1 MPNPSKQIV
10 AIVVLGIA
18 VAVAGF
24 QTGRRTVNA
33 AAIAASLRIDSEKI
47 SAAVSPS
54 HKSLPPPEQTQIILR
69 DIATVPFSELY
80 DVLRSASRDQLLAWA
95 RDLERMPRGPRQRAA
110 VTAYYK
116 SLIQVDHHVA
126 IEAVLRA
133 ENLNMRDVAID
144 ALTKAAPESIWGDLA
159 EMLEELPHP
168 RRGAFREDV
177 IWNWS
182 RVDPVAVSKFIE
194 RHPVAGEDYRLPS
207 ILSNW
212 GRIDPTA
219 ARDWIEADPSRQTK
233 EGFSAFVNGWAGVDR
248 AAATDYAVANAY
260 RTNFAEALNDLAY
273 YFIRKFPEDATTLI
287 LRLPKAQ
294 AQEAMKAI
302 SHNTTVVMLHVSPDY
317 QKPPALV
324 APWMVSMPLELW
336 NGSIGNVV
344 GAWMDENA
352 EAATVWVN
360 QLRAE
365 KRDAVIA
372 DLCRTS
378 STESVERTITL
389 GLTINDPKLRD
400 EALGDFARGLGQT
413 LAEAIEAVNELPITE
428 EQKSYLRKVM
438 PEVGIER

>member
-18 VAVAGF
+18 VAVGGF
-24 QTGRRTVNA
+24 QTGRRSVDA
-33 AAIAASLRIDSEKI
+33 AAIAASVRTNSERM
-47 SAAVSPS
+47 SAAVAPS
-54 HKSLPPPEQTQIILR
+54 YKSVSRPEKSQIILR

-80 DVLRSASRDQLLAWA
+80 DVLKSASREQLLAWA

-116 SLIQVDHHVA
+116 SLIQVDHHAA

-133 ENLNMRDVAID
+133 ENLLMRDVAID

-159 EMLEELPHP
+159 EMLEVLPHS

-194 RHPVAGEDYRLPS
+194 RHPIAGEDYRLVS
-207 ILSNW
+207 ILYNW
-212 GRIDPTA
+212 GRIDPIA
-219 ARDWIEADPSRQTK
+219 ARDWVEADPSRQTK
-233 EGFSAFVNGWAGVDR
+233 EGFSSFVDGWAGVDR
-248 AAATDYAVANAY
+248 AAAMDYAVANAH
-260 RTNFAEALNDLAY
+260 RANFAEALNDLAY
-273 YFIRKFPEDATTLI
+273 YFVRKFPDEATTFI

-302 SHNTTVVMLHVSPDY
+302 SHNTTAVMLHVSQDY
-317 QKPPALV
+317 QKPPGLV

-336 NGSIGNVV
+336 DGSIGSVV
-344 GAWMDENA
+344 GNWMNTDA
-352 EAATVWVN
+352 DAATVWVN

-378 STESVERTITL
+378 SSESTERAIAL
-389 GLTINDPKLRD
+389 GFTINDPKLRD
-400 EALGDFARGLGQT
+400 AALGDLARGLGQT
-413 LAEAIEAVNELPITE
+413 PAEAIEAINQLPITE
-428 EQKSYLRKVM
+428 QQKSYLRKVV
-438 PEVGIER
+438 PEGSD